1 MKDLPPIEIV
11 KLYMSEDKN
20 GPFTLKAKE
29 LPSSIWNKMTDQERI
44 ERMNAERKAINA
56 EWDRIR
62 GVN

>member
-1 MKDLPPIEIV
+1 MPKLPPIEIV
-11 KLYMSEDKN
+11 KLYMYPDKT

-29 LPSSIWNKMTDQERI
+29 LPSSIWNKMTDEERI

-62 GVN
+62 GAN